1 MPKLHVNPP
10 GRPQGSQLDLPLWPH
25 VLLFALLIVYATL
38 LRAAEPIATANIVQG
53 KASVESTGTAP
64 RALVAGMSLE
74 VGDRIVTGTDGL
86 VRLVFADKT
95 MTVLGT
101 NTEMTLARYSAQPED
116 PSFVVRVTRG
126 VFRIATGAIG
136 RARPQAVQ
144 VQAPV
149 ATIGI
154 RGTHF
159 AGEVGDSQLVVVL
172 LDPEETAAANAI
184 EVRNDFGAV
193 SIDRP
198 GYGTEVPDA
207 KSPPSPPRQ
216 MRVRAVDN
224 LIRSLS
230 TIQRMQVPRAPR

>member
-1 MPKLHVNPP
+1 MTHLHTTGNNRTVCHAMQ
-10 GRPQGSQLDLPLWPH
+10 RACAMLLAL
-25 VLLFALLIVYATL
+25 LLFYPLA
-38 LRAAEPIATANIVQG
+38 LRAAETIATANIVQG
-53 KASVESTGTAP
+53 KVSVESPGAAP
-64 RALVAGMSLE
+64 RALTAGMPLHE
-74 VGDRIVTGTDGL
+74 GDRIVTGPEGL
-86 VRLVFADKT
+86 VRLLFTDKT

-101 NTEMTLARYSAQPED
+101 NSEMTLVRYSAQADE

-126 VFRIATGAIG
+126 VFRIVTGAIG
-136 RARPQAVQ
+136 RTRPQAVQ
-144 VQAPV
+144 VRAPV

-172 LDPEETAAANAI
+172 LDPENQAAANAI

-216 MRVRAVDN
+216 MRIRAIDN
-224 LIRSLS
+224 LMRSLS
-230 TIQRMQVPRAPR
+230 TIQRMQVPRPPR

>member
-1 MPKLHVNPP
+1 MTH
-10 GRPQGSQLDLPLWPH
+10 LPLTPNDRAACCLVPWACAM
-25 VLLFALLIVYATL
+25 LLALLMLYPVAS
-38 LRAAEPIATANIVQG
+38 RAAEPIATANIVQG
-53 KASVESTGTAP
+53 KVSVEALGAAP
-64 RALVAGMSLE
+64 RALAAGMPLHA
-74 VGDRIVTGTDGL
+74 GDRIVTGPDGL
-86 VRLVFADKT
+86 VRLMFTDKT

-101 NTEMTLARYSAQPED
+101 NSEMTLVRYSTQVDE

-126 VFRIATGAIG
+126 VFRIVTGAIG
-136 RARPQAVQ
+136 RTRPRAVQ

-172 LDPEETAAANAI
+172 LDPEDQAAANAI

-207 KSPPSPPRQ
+207 RSPPSPPRQ
-216 MRVRAVDN
+216 MRIRAVDN
-224 LIRSLS
+224 LLRSLS
-230 TIQRMQVPRAPR
+230 TIQRLQAPRPPR

>member
-1 MPKLHVNPP
+1 MMNQMTDIRCGTMWWFRAMMLT
-10 GRPQGSQLDLPLWPH
+10 
-25 VLLFALLIVYATL
+25 LLFACAAPSQAT
-38 LRAAEPIATANIVQG
+38 ESIATANIVQG
-53 KASVESTGTAP
+53 KASVESPGAAP
-64 RALVAGMSLE
+64 RTLAAGMSLQ
-74 VGDRIVTGTDGL
+74 VGDRITTGPDGL
-86 VRLVFADKT
+86 VRLMFTDKT

-101 NTEMTLARYSAQPED
+101 STEMTLTRYSLQQDD
-116 PSFVVRVTRG
+116 PSFVVRITRG
-126 VFRIATGAIG
+126 VFRIVTGAIG
-136 RARPQAVQ
+136 RSRPQAVQ
-144 VQAPV
+144 IQAPV

-172 LDPEETAAANAI
+172 LDPEDSAAANAI

-216 MRVRAVDN
+216 MRIRAVDN
-224 LIRSLS
+224 LLRSLS
-230 TIQRMQVPRAPR
+230 TIQRMQVPRPPR